1 MDWFAEHFEPET
13 VEKMLE
19 KFRGSRATAVVLAE
33 AGNERFGAWLL
44 LVDRELRSY
53 GVSHRDLA
61 DWTWRDAYDDG
72 VAPAEAAW
80 EAMGADSLGAML
92 R

>member
-1 MDWFAEHFEPET
+1 MDWFAQHYEPEA

-19 KFRGSRATAVVLAE
+19 IFRGSPATAEVLAT
-33 AGNERFGAWLL
+33 AGDERFGAWLL
-44 LVDRELRSY
+44 LVDRALRPFGIS
-53 GVSHRDLA
+53 RLDLA
-61 DWTWRDAYDDG
+61 DWTWRDAFDDG

-80 EAMGADSLGAML
+80 DALGADSLGAML